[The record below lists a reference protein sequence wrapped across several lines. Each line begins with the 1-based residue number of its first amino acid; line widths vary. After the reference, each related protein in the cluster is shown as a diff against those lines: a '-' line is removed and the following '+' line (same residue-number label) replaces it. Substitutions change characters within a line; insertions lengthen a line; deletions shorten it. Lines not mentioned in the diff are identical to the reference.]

1 MAAAILPFPDVRS
14 AREAAIPPS
23 ARREELPALTAI
35 RGPAAILVILFHVSG
50 GFFPYLD
57 LRSAT
62 FLVGKSYLMVD
73 LFFVLSGF
81 VLMHAHGET
90 FVRGATRGAVASYLG
105 RRIRRLY
112 PMHVVVLGLF
122 VLLELAK
129 LGIAGLAPH
138 AFEPPYAPAGIVWNL
153 LMLQGYGFAGG
164 LGWNV
169 PAWSLGPEMAAYL
182 LFPALVP
189 RIARARRAALLGLYL
204 ATVAGLAL
212 IARDS
217 RDLDLSGGLGLVRCL
232 LDFTGGA
239 VLWRVWRRWPSP
251 LLGRD
256 ATAVAALGL
265 ALLLMHLNSVGAVVV
280 PVFGLAILALA
291 ANRAR
296 VRAALSAAPLQG
308 LGRLS
313 FAIYMSHYLLIEVA
327 NAAAVAATGQPV
339 AGLRFTP
346 AAAVLLTGALIA
358 ATLLLAWTLD
368 RLVDRRCTR
377 ARDGATF
384 PRMRGEAITK
394 RPLRSKEAWP

>member
-1 MAAAILPFPDVRS
+1 
-14 AREAAIPPS
+14 
-23 ARREELPALTAI
+23 
-35 RGPAAILVILFHVSG
+35 
-50 GFFPYLD
+50 
-57 LRSAT
+57 
-62 FLVGKSYLMVD
+62 MVD

-81 VLMHAHGET
+81 VMMHAHGET
-90 FVRGATRGAVASYLG
+90 FVQGATRGTVVPYLG
-105 RRIRRLY
+105 RRIRRIY
-112 PMHVVVLGLF
+112 PMHVVMLGLF
-122 VLLELAK
+122 VALELAK

-138 AFEPPYAPAGIVWNL
+138 AFEPPYAPEGIAWNL
-153 LMLQGYGFAGG
+153 LLLQGYGFAGG

-182 LFPALVP
+182 LFPVLVP
-189 RIARARRAALLGLYL
+189 RIARARRTALLGLYL
-204 ATVAGLAL
+204 ATVAGLAS

-256 ATAVAALGL
+256 ATSVAALGT
-265 ALLLMHLNSVGAVVV
+265 ALLLMHLNAAGAVVV
-280 PVFGLAILALA
+280 PVFGLTILALA
-291 ANRAR
+291 ANRAC
-296 VRAALSAAPLQG
+296 VRAALSAAPLQW

-327 NAAAVAATGQPV
+327 NAAAVALTGQPV

-368 RLVDRRCTR
+368 RLVDHRRAR

-384 PRMRGEAITK
+384 PRMHHEATTE
-394 RPLRSKEAWP
+394 RPFRSKEAWP